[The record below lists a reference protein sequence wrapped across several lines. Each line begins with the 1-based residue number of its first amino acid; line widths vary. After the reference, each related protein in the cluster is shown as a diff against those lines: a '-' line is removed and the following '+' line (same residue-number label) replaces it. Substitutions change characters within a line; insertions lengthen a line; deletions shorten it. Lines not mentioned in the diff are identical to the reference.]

1 MSSYLACK
9 RLLDLTVA
17 SATLLVCAPLLA
29 AAILAV
35 RLTMGSPVLFR
46 QTRAGLHC
54 VPFTLIKFRTMSSR
68 PGNRLAIPDKNRM
81 PVVGRFLRATSL
93 DELPTLINVVTGDMS
108 LVGPRPLLMEYLPY
122 YGNQYVR
129 RHEVKPGITGLA
141 QINGRQALKFS
152 SRFKLDVYYVEHRS
166 MWMDLSILG
175 KTVLRIFRRADG
187 IADPQAIG
195 EVDDI
200 GLSKALK
207 LDE

>member
-1 MSSYLACK
+1 MSIYLACK
-9 RLLDLTVA
+9 RFLDVSAA
-17 SATLLVCAPLLA
+17 SAALLVCAPLLA
-29 AAILAV
+29 AIALAV

-54 VPFTLIKFRTMSSR
+54 LPFTLIKFRTMSSLT
-68 PGNRLAIPDKNRM
+68 GDRLAIPDRDRM
-81 PVVGRFLRATSL
+81 PVVGRVLRATSL

-122 YGNQYVR
+122 YGSEYIR
-129 RHEVKPGITGLA
+129 RHEAKPGITGLA

-152 SRFKLDVYYVEHRS
+152 SRFKMDVHYVDHRS

-175 KTVLRIFRRADG
+175 KTFLRIFRRADG
-187 IADPQAIG
+187 IADTQAIG

-207 LDE
+207 LE